1 MYAINR
7 GEAYGG
13 YAEGSVF
20 VSGLREVRPFEAYT
34 VHQDTTVP
42 APLYIPIDGEAWATD
57 ISQTPAAM
65 QPGTGQY
72 YDLQGRRVA
81 LPAHAS
87 HTPGLGLRKGL
98 YIVNGQKA
106 IVK

>member
-1 MYAINR
+1 
-7 GEAYGG
+7 

-42 APLYIPIDGEAWATD
+42 APLYIPIDGESWLTD
-57 ISQTPAAM
+57 ITPTSADM

-81 LPAHAS
+81 QPANKS
-87 HTPGLGLRKGL
+87 YTSGLGLKKGL

-106 IVK
+106 VVR